1 MGKFD
6 SRNSQKMSRRKGQAK
21 KKARLQRRAEAVRAT
36 RTQKKPAGKKR
47 STASSAASG

>member
-21 KKARLQRRAEAVRAT
+21 KKARLKRRAEAVRAKRQT
-36 RTQKKPAGKKR
+36 VKKPSRKKA
-47 STASSAASG
+47 ASS